1 MISAVI
7 WDVDGV
13 LVDSLGLRLAGLR
26 HAAES
31 SGASVPSEAD
41 LRRWLCHNPR
51 VALQNMRGVSTSP
64 QAFEDYCR
72 RIARENLVGFTGID
86 QMLQELRRSGVK
98 QGLVTSRN
106 AGDTRRWLS
115 LCDVPDVFD
124 VKITYSRRLRSKPH
138 PDGLLAA
145 ADRLGVAPEESVYLG
160 DTIEDGMA
168 CERARMPFLLAGW
181 GTPDSDEVL
190 SSTNP
195 VFVAESPADAL
206 SFILGT
212 SA

>member
-1 MISAVI
+1 MVLAVI

-31 SGASVPSEAD
+31 SGVGVPSEAE

-51 VALQNMRGVSTSP
+51 VALQNMRGVNTSP
-64 QAFEDYCR
+64 RAFEDYCR
-72 RIARENLVGFTGID
+72 RVARDYIAGFTGIS
-86 QMLQELRRSGVK
+86 QTLQEIRRSGMR

-106 AGDTRRWLS
+106 ARDTRRWLS

-124 VKITYSRRLRSKPH
+124 TQITYSRSLRSKPH

-145 ADRLGVAPEESVYLG
+145 AAALGISPQESVYIG
-160 DTIEDGMA
+160 DTVEDGTA
-168 CERARMPFLLAGW
+168 CERAGMPFLLAGW
-181 GTPDSDEVL
+181 GTPDVAEVL

-195 VFVAESPADAL
+195 LFVAESPGDVL
-206 SFILGT
+206 SFVLGT